1 MKRSIQRSFINSD
14 VKLDVNSDVDLEV
27 KLKVN
32 SEGNPDA
39 NPDVIPEVD
48 LGIDSDAIKS
58 NEKCNETSYTNCN
71 LLLARK
77 CQDHVKCAV
86 ETFWSPV
93 TELWVHLKHLCM
105 KMKLKLVFCCEMRSL
120 CDWQTSGCHCRLQ
133 TEVALLCGGLHASV
147 QHSASS
153 HVVFAQCS
161 GRGGSDS
168 FVLKS
173 SGPWHRRQNRHTS
186 P

>member
-1 MKRSIQRSFINSD
+1 MKA
-14 VKLDVNSDVDLEV
+14 
-27 KLKVN
+27 N

-93 TELWVHLKHLCM
+93 TELWVHLEHLCM
-105 KMKLKLVFCCEMRSL
+105 KMGRKLFFVAKCDLFVTGKQVVAIADCRLKSL
-120 CDWQTSGCHCRLQ
+120 CC
-133 TEVALLCGGLHASV
+133 VAVFMRRCNTQPHRTWCLHNAP
-147 QHSASS
+147 AGADRIRSS
-153 HVVFAQCS
+153 
-161 GRGGSDS
+161 
-168 FVLKS
+168 S
-173 SGPWHRRQNRHTS
+173 SQVDRCRQNRHTS

>member
-32 SEGNPDA
+32 SKGNPDA

-58 NEKCNETSYTNCN
+58 KETCNETSYTNCN

-105 KMKLKLVFCCEMRSL
+105 KMELKHYLFLLRNAISL
-120 CDWQTSGCHCRLQ
+120 
-133 TEVALLCGGLHASV
+133 
-147 QHSASS
+147 
-153 HVVFAQCS
+153 
-161 GRGGSDS
+161 
-168 FVLKS
+168 
-173 SGPWHRRQNRHTS
+173 
-186 P
+186 